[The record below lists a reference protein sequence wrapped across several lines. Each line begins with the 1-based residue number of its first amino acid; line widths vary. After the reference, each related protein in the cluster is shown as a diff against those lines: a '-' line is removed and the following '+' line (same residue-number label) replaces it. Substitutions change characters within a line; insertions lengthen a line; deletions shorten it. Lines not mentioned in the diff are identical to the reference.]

1 MWYGRQALDV
11 GLIDEITTSDAYL
24 LHVAEDR
31 ELIEVRYK
39 RKQRLAERIGV
50 GAEAVIDRLALRVWK
65 RISDRRFL

>member
-1 MWYGRQALDV
+1 MDV

-24 LHVAEDR
+24 LQLAEDR
-31 ELIEVRYK
+31 ERIEVRYK

-50 GAEAVIDRLALRVWK
+50 GAEAVIDRFALRVWK